1 MSIVEIISAVFLALG
16 AFFSL
21 TGAYGL
27 FRFPDFFTRVHAASV
42 TDSLATILII
52 VGLILQTNFDLI
64 AVKLLFILFFLLL
77 TSPTAS
83 HALAKSARHG
93 GLLSQSEVE
102 KPEAKKPKKEQKET
116 KGQNKAGND

>member
-1 MSIVEIISAVFLALG
+1 MTILEILSAICLMAG

-21 TGAYGL
+21 TGAWGL

-52 VGLILQTNFDLI
+52 IGLVLLTDFGLI
-64 AVKLLFILFFLLL
+64 AVKLIFILIFLLL
-77 TSPTAS
+77 TGPTAS

-93 GLLSQSEVE
+93 GLLSISESRQQE
-102 KPEAKKPKKEQKET
+102 KE
-116 KGQNKAGND
+116 GNV

>member
-1 MSIVEIISAVFLALG
+1 MVLEVISAILLILG

-21 TGAYGL
+21 TGAVGL

-42 TDSLATILII
+42 TDSIGAILIL
-52 VGLILQTNFDLI
+52 VGLMLLTDFGLI
-64 AVKLLFILFFLLL
+64 FAKLLLILIFLLL

-93 GLLSQSEVE
+93 GLLTIAETKE
-102 KPEAKKPKKEQKET
+102 NKKE
-116 KGQNKAGND
+116 GDA

>member
-1 MSIVEIISAVFLALG
+1 MSLLDIISGILLAAG
-16 AFFSL
+16 CFFSL
-21 TGAYGL
+21 TGALGL

-52 VGLILQTNFDLI
+52 LGLILQTNFDLI
-64 AVKLLFILFFLLL
+64 AVKLFFILLFLLL

-93 GLLSQSEVE
+93 GLLSISER
-102 KPEAKKPKKEQKET
+102 
-116 KGQNKAGND
+116 KADKRDTD